1 MLQSLLEE
9 ETEREKNVATSQQV
23 AAAQG
28 TVYKVLT
35 RLDSFFQ
42 SQAVA
47 NTQLYGSFV
56 EVVNDQTAKMDAAAT
71 ISASAGRC
79 KRPSGPPDIEQQPKR
94 GKAGSLMLP
103 AATL

>member
-1 MLQSLLEE
+1 MVQSLLEE
-9 ETEREKNVATSQQV
+9 DTEREKNMATSQQV

-28 TVYKVLT
+28 TVYKELIQ
-35 RLDSFFQ
+35 LDSFSQ

-47 NTQLYGSFV
+47 NTRLYGSFV
-56 EVVNDQTAKMDAAAT
+56 QVVNDQTATMDAAET

-79 KRPSGPPDIEQQPKR
+79 KRPSGPPAIGQQPNR